1 MSKFLTLQR
10 NNSIEKFKEKR
21 KRRIKFT
28 DFTSDGQ
35 LPKKIAQELPAKPK
49 KSFIDEQIDLNDY
62 FDPVFD
68 ELKTNLDGKLSISSD
83 NGSTDQSTYDKVEGM
98 IE

>member
-35 LPKKIAQELPAKPK
+35 LPKRIAQELPANPK
-49 KSFIDEQIDLNDY
+49 KSFIDEQINLNDY

-68 ELKTNLDGKLSISSD
+68 ESKTNLDEKLSTSND
-83 NGSTDQSTYDKVEGM
+83 NGTTDQSIYDKVEGR
-98 IE
+98 IK